1 MESVYSNLLIA
12 TPRHAAR
19 PPAVA
24 ELNDCG
30 DLSAAMTLFEQCA
43 IAGPSFR
50 EETDR
55 SQPLVPLSGRRL
67 VNDWRLPGDEPNP
80 PRASEVLGKR
90 RYPRVLALLNL

>member
-1 MESVYSNLLIA
+1 MESVYTSNLLIA

-24 ELNDCG
+24 ELANDCG

-55 SQPLVPLSGRRL
+55 RRARSSRS
-67 VNDWRLPGDEPNP
+67 VDD
-80 PRASEVLGKR
+80 
-90 RYPRVLALLNL
+90 AL